1 MFKATQKPVYGL
13 NTGHKNHLNKP
24 LKVQSISHI
33 NAMRC
38 TNSDLD
44 DKIKTKEHKQARQI
58 VL

>member
-13 NTGHKNHLNKP
+13 NKGHTNHLNKP
-24 LKVQSISHI
+24 WKVQSISHI

-38 TNSDLD
+38 TNSDSD
-44 DKIKTKEHKQARQI
+44 DIIRTKEQKQAKQI